1 MRRYLFSLML
11 LGLASASSAQAA
23 DNRIGGV
30 MLASTTVA
38 KGTAF
43 KVYVTGTGSCLTRVE
58 TGGAQMTRGVSYV
71 DLPGAFPKFVSL
83 TAQGAAGSYT
93 ILAQNANS
101 RDAPCLGSATATLI
115 ITDTAPQRTATPA
128 ATTTTTL
135 APTPLRLATT
145 TTTTT
150 AAAESMRAAVIA
162 TTTTTSVAS
171 ESLRVAA
178 FTATTTSMG
187 RTTTTTLPAWSARST
202 DPCTLSAR
210 EQEALGVTCN
220 TSLST
225 GSGADRR
232 MAGSGADTVRDA
244 TGAETSRTSN
254 ERAAADAIKPAGG
267 AKSGAPKKK
276 TEMYEPGQLVILWD
290 EIMEGLLGLNIM
302 ARDYG
307 LQPSQRN
314 ELSNLGGMLAT
325 FQFRDNKQAIALRT
339 TLRQKYPHWHVDLHA
354 RYQSLEGARIYAPTK
369 IDAPVSITPLP
380 NLRVGIL
387 DTAVTSI
394 PALQTAKLTQR
405 NFLAVKDMP
414 ASPVHGTAIAAPLS
428 GHDKANNFQGLAVGA
443 QLFVGAIMR
452 DQGGQSS
459 SNTATLLLGLD
470 WLIGNKV
477 QVINLS
483 LGGSGDDLM
492 ASIFAKLQKR
502 GIIIVASAGN
512 GGPDAPPSY
521 PAAYRG
527 VLAVTA
533 VDALDQAYRDAN
545 LGGYIAIAAPGVDVW
560 TPDAVNGHYV
570 SGTSFSAAVVTGAIG
585 LMLSRKADLTADGV
599 RENLCRNAR
608 DLGAPGTDPVY
619 GCGLMQVSRTL
630 AALK

>member
-1 MRRYLFSLML
+1 MRRYLFPLML
-11 LGLASASSAQAA
+11 LVLAGVSSAQAA

-30 MLASTTVA
+30 MLTSTTVA
-38 KGTAF
+38 KGAAF
-43 KVYVTGTGSCLTRVE
+43 RVYVTGTGSCLTRVE

-83 TAQGAAGSYT
+83 TAQGAAGTYS
-93 ILAQNANS
+93 IVAQNANS
-101 RDAPCLGSATATLI
+101 RDAPCLGSASATLT
-115 ITDTAPQRTATPA
+115 ITDVASQRTTTTTIAPAPLRVA
-128 ATTTTTL
+128 ATTTTTA
-135 APTPLRLATT
+135 APAPMRL
-145 TTTTT
+145 
-150 AAAESMRAAVIA
+150 AVIA

-171 ESLRVAA
+171 VALRVAA
-178 FTATTTSMG
+178 FATTTTTLG

-210 EQEALGVTCN
+210 EQMALGVTCN
-220 TSLST
+220 STSTTAS
-225 GSGADRR
+225 ADRR
-232 MAGSGADTVRDA
+232 MAASGADAAQDA
-244 TGAETSRTSN
+244 TAPETSRTTSSD
-254 ERAAADAIKPAGG
+254 RAGADAIKPAGG
-267 AKSGAPKKK
+267 AKNGAPKKK
-276 TEMYEPGQLVILWD
+276 TEMFEPGQLVILWD
-290 EIMEGLLGLNIM
+290 ETMEGLLGLNIM

-314 ELSNLGGMLAT
+314 ELNNLGGMLAT

-354 RYQSLEGARIYAPTK
+354 RYQSLEGARIYAPSK
-369 IDAPVSITPLP
+369 IDAPASTSPLP
-380 NLRVGIL
+380 NLRIGIL

-394 PALQTAKLTQR
+394 PALQAAKLTQR
-405 NFLAVKDMP
+405 NFLAVTDIP
-414 ASPVHGTAIAAPLS
+414 ASPVHGTAIAALIS
-428 GHDKANNFQGLAVGA
+428 GQDKVNNFQGLAHGA

-452 DQGGQSS
+452 DQGGLSS

-502 GIIIVASAGN
+502 GVIIVASAGN
-512 GGPDAPPSY
+512 GGPDAPPTY

-533 VDALDQAYRDAN
+533 VDALDLAYRDAN

-560 TPDAVNGHYV
+560 TPDAGHGHYV

-585 LMLSRKADLTADGV
+585 LMLSRKADLTADRV

-608 DLGAPGTDPVY
+608 DLGAPGNDPVY
-619 GCGLMQVSRTL
+619 GCGLMQVGRTL
-630 AALK
+630 AAMR